1 MKVKRINLRK
11 FIRLTVF
18 RLESIQRGGNVVIKK
33 SKLLLLIV
41 SVFSAIIIG
50 FITKS
55 FADEKPKV
63 VVVLKDFSSQ
73 YWDIV
78 NAGLNKGFQDFG
90 MDGKVLAPRVGT
102 VEEQNEILEQVLK
115 EKPDV
120 LVVSPIIP
128 SETIPILEKF
138 VKINIPVLLLDTDDP
153 WAQKTTYVGTNNF
166 ELGEK
171 AGSLLASH
179 LQPGDEVALI
189 GGDLTSPV
197 SGDRMRG
204 AKRTLEDA
212 GIIVA
217 GQITE
222 LSNDSKPVRKAM
234 TTILKN
240 HPNIK
245 GVMASNDVIALE
257 ALDVINEH
265 GINMP
270 VTGADGTTEMLELIE
285 EGRIPG
291 TVAQNPY
298 DMGYLSI
305 ENALKVSEGEKVE
318 KNIDSGVD
326 IIIKGSAEG
335 RLEFLNKLL
344 K

>member
-1 MKVKRINLRK
+1 
-11 FIRLTVF
+11 VF
-18 RLESIQRGGNVVIKK
+18 KK

-41 SVFSAIIIG
+41 FVFSAIIIG

-63 VVVLKDFSSQ
+63 VVVFKDLNSQ
-73 YWDIV
+73 YWEIL
-78 NAGLNKGFQDFG
+78 NAGVIKGFQDFG
-90 MDGKVLAPRVGT
+90 IDGKVLAPRVGT
-102 VEEQNEILEQVLK
+102 IEEQNAILEQVLK

-120 LVVSPIIP
+120 LVVSPIVP
-128 SETIPILEKF
+128 SEAIPILEKF
-138 VKINIPVLLLDTDDP
+138 VEINIPVLLLDTDDP
-153 WAQKTTYVGTNNF
+153 WANKTSYIGTNNF

-171 AGSLLASH
+171 AGSLIASH

-189 GGDLTSPV
+189 GGDLSSPV

-204 AKRTLEDA
+204 AKQSLEDA

-217 GQITE
+217 AQITE
-222 LSNDSKPVRKAM
+222 LSNDSKPVRNAM

-240 HPNIK
+240 HHDIK
-245 GVMASNDVIALE
+245 GVMASNDEIALK
-257 ALDVINEH
+257 ALDVINER
-265 GINMP
+265 GMNIP
-270 VTGADGTTEMLELIE
+270 VTGADGTTEMLELIKD
-285 EGRIPG
+285 GKLPG

-298 DMGYLSI
+298 DMGYLSV
-305 ENALKVSEGEKVE
+305 ENALKVAEGEKVE

-326 IIIKGSAEG
+326 IIIKENAEG
-335 RLEFLNKLL
+335 RLKFLNKLL

>member
-1 MKVKRINLRK
+1 
-11 FIRLTVF
+11 VF
-18 RLESIQRGGNVVIKK
+18 KK

-41 SVFSAIIIG
+41 FVFSAIIIG

-63 VVVLKDFSSQ
+63 VVVLKDLNSQ
-73 YWDIV
+73 YWEIV
-78 NAGLNKGFQDFG
+78 NAGVNKGFQDFG

-120 LVVSPIIP
+120 LVISPIIP

-138 VKINIPVLLLDTDDP
+138 VKVNIPVLLLDTDDP

-204 AKRTLEDA
+204 AKRNLEDA

-222 LSNDSKPVRKAM
+222 LSNDSKPVREAM

-240 HPNIK
+240 HPDIK

-265 GINMP
+265 GISIP

-298 DMGYLSI
+298 DMGYLSV
-305 ENALKVSEGEKVE
+305 ENALKVTEGERVE

-326 IIIKGSAEG
+326 IIIKGNAEG

>member
-1 MKVKRINLRK
+1 ML
-11 FIRLTVF
+11 
-18 RLESIQRGGNVVIKK
+18 KK

-41 SVFSAIIIG
+41 FVFSAIIIG

-63 VVVLKDFSSQ
+63 VVVLKDLNSQ
-73 YWDIV
+73 YWEIV
-78 NAGLNKGFQDFG
+78 NAGVNKGFQDFG

-197 SGDRMRG
+197 SGDRMMG

-217 GQITE
+217 GQVTE
-222 LSNDSKPVRKAM
+222 LSNDSEPIRNAM

-245 GVMASNDVIALE
+245 GVMASNDVMALE
-257 ALDVINEH
+257 VIDVIKEH

-270 VTGADGTTEMLELIE
+270 VTGADGITEMLELIE
-285 EGRIPG
+285 EGTIPG

-326 IIIKGSAEG
+326 IIIKGNAEG

>member
-1 MKVKRINLRK
+1 VL
-11 FIRLTVF
+11 
-18 RLESIQRGGNVVIKK
+18 KK

-41 SVFSAIIIG
+41 FVFSAIIIG

-78 NAGLNKGFQDFG
+78 NAGLNKGFQDFDL
-90 MDGKVLAPRVGT
+90 DGKVLAPSGDGT
-102 VEEQNEILEQVLK
+102 VEEQNKILEQVLK

-120 LVVSPIIP
+120 LVVSPIVP

-138 VKINIPVLLLDTDDP
+138 VKSNIPVLLLDTDDP
-153 WAQKTTYVGTNNF
+153 WAKKTSYVGTNNF

-179 LQPGDEVALI
+179 LQPGDEVAII

-212 GIIVA
+212 GIVVA
-217 GQITE
+217 GQMTE
-222 LSNDSKPVRKAM
+222 LSNDPEPVRKAM
-234 TTILKN
+234 ATILKN
-240 HPNIK
+240 HPDIK

-257 ALDVINEH
+257 VLDVIKEH
-265 GINMP
+265 GMNLP

-285 EGRIPG
+285 KGTIPG

-298 DMGYLSI
+298 DMGYLSV
-305 ENALKVSEGEKVE
+305 ENALKVTEGEKIE

-326 IIIKGSAEG
+326 IIIKGNAEG